1 MNNNKTNIYY
11 IYYQI
16 VHEVHN
22 RGIKLLTLAK
32 SRSNESDIKPFR
44 TKNNSSTALATATTR
59 GSDLQK
65 TPTNKT
71 VVTRHKTKKNIRCAK
86 AKFATAEQSTISNW
100 SCHVVNRYAIASHKF
115 NHFRVIIIQI
125 INGTL

>member
-71 VVTRHKTKKNIRCAK
+71 VVTRHKTKKKISDVQKPNLLLQNRALFPIGA
-86 AKFATAEQSTISNW
+86 AMWST
-100 SCHVVNRYAIASHKF
+100 VMP
-115 NHFRVIIIQI
+115 
-125 INGTL
+125 